1 MLSAVLYRLFVRF
14 LYAEQGEVCM
24 ESRRSDILSF
34 VAFLLVFIVGLAV
47 NGLLGLSGFESVYR
61 ESLIRQYNVQGE
73 FIKTRI
79 ESSLSLGKK
88 LYLIPDQIE
97 SLFYE
102 ALDRSDGISHLYVAD
117 ETGKV
122 LYSTRPVLAQ
132 NRLPFEC
139 FPPDDESVSGT
150 IPYTVTFWDSEYISI
165 PLYNSGSTEGCVV
178 IEFPKQ
184 TVTSYTVKMMRKI
197 ITLGLTLLGICSIFY
212 LLFYLLLKRF
222 SWSETFITVALLL
235 VSQLAFTWKTYN
247 MYNNDLSLIFNKNM
261 NVMAKSVA
269 EDLQKPLEYMDGY
282 GELSRVPQYLQD
294 RIVGNPQC
302 SDIYITDSTYAVLTS
317 NSATS
322 DILAAG
328 ERLDK
333 NDTDLTF
340 FALSSSSN
348 SDYLVFRLNRPMINE
363 ILRDMALD
371 SATIIIVAL
380 LFSFILKD
388 FFFLMQ
394 NRKSISKPVS
404 KMDSFDEA
412 NALRLIKVSTFFFM
426 FAAFETLSFI
436 PLFIKEVFQK
446 APGIFAGM
454 DANTVISFPVSSY
467 MLGIMIAMFIT
478 IFALKNLTI
487 RKRYVLMSALFIVG
501 SVLTILSSDMLILI
515 IARFVAGFGFG
526 GVLLSTSSLVIAY
539 TSNRTRSQ
547 GFGTNAAASASAS
560 IASISVGGV
569 ISSKFGYHAGII
581 VSIVFASFFLLFSL
595 FCITDQDSV
604 KKENGAE
611 VVPASKRLTARQFFR
626 VFFSR
631 HILSYILCINIPFQ
645 LIYVGLFQFLLPLYM
660 SDTLMLS
667 QGNIGR
673 ILCIFSIVSLA
684 ASSVSKFSDR
694 FKNDKLLIATGAIC
708 VGVIMIIFNYW
719 MAGGFIIF
727 LALMF
732 AMGIDNVFIDAIEEV
747 YIESGH
753 VKDVDEENIL
763 QSYKTIEKVIS
774 VAIPTV
780 TSAIIIRMAFS
791 GSMLVIGAYSL
802 IGAVLFIILGKNGR
816 HPKVRKGEQK

>member
-1 MLSAVLYRLFVRF
+1 MS
-14 LYAEQGEVCM
+14 
-24 ESRRSDILSF
+24 SRRSDILSF

-61 ESLIRQYNVQGE
+61 DSLIRQYNVQGE

-88 LYLIPDQIE
+88 LTLIPDQVQ

-102 ALDRSDGISHLYVAD
+102 ALDRSDGISHIYVTD
-117 ETGKV
+117 KNELV
-122 LYSTRPVLAQ
+122 LYSTRSVMAQ
-132 NRLPFEC
+132 NLLPFEC
-139 FPPDDESVSGT
+139 FNDDEETSVGT
-150 IPYTVTFWDSEYISI
+150 TPYTVTFGDSEYICI
-165 PLYNSGSTEGCVV
+165 PLYDSNSIEGCVV
-178 IEFPKQ
+178 IEFPRQ
-184 TVTSYTVKMMRKI
+184 LITSYILKMTRKI
-197 ITLGLTLLGICSIFY
+197 VGLGAVLLGICSVFY
-212 LLFYLLLKRF
+212 LLFYLLLKRY
-222 SWSETFITVALLL
+222 SWSETFITVFLLL
-235 VSQLAFTWKTYN
+235 VSQIAFSWNAYST
-247 MYNNDLSLIFNKNM
+247 YNNDLSFVFNKNM
-261 NVMAKSVA
+261 TVMAKSVA
-269 EDLQKPLEYMDGY
+269 EDLQKPLEYIDGY
-282 GELSRVPQYLQD
+282 NELSRVPQYLGD
-294 RIVGNPQC
+294 RIAGNPQC
-302 SDIYITDSTYAVLTS
+302 SEIYITDSSYSVLTS
-317 NSATS
+317 STS
-322 DILAAG
+322 DPDVWNTG
-328 ERLDK
+328 TRLDK

-340 FALSSSSN
+340 FPLSSTSN

-371 SATIIIVAL
+371 SGTIIIVAL

-388 FFFLMQ
+388 FFILMQ
-394 NRKSISKPVS
+394 NKKSITKQVS
-404 KMDSFDEA
+404 EMTPFDEA

-436 PLFIKEVFQK
+436 PLFIKEIFAK
-446 APGIFAGM
+446 SPGILAGI
-454 DANTVISFPVSSY
+454 DPNTAISLPVSSY
-467 MLGIMIAMFIT
+467 MLGIMTAMFIT
-478 IFALKNLTI
+478 IFALKNLSI
-487 RKRYVLMSALFIVG
+487 RKRYIIMSLMFIAGSAC
-501 SVLTILSSDMLILI
+501 TIISPDMLILI
-515 IARFVAGFGFG
+515 IARFIAGFGFG

-539 TSNRTRSQ
+539 TSDRTRSQ

-569 ISSKFGYHAGII
+569 ISNKFGYEAGII
-581 VSIVFASFFLLFSL
+581 VSIVFALFFLFFSL
-595 FCITDQDSV
+595 FCIKEQKASSATSELQPV
-604 KKENGAE
+604 KKSLSA
-611 VVPASKRLTARQFFR
+611 KQFFR

-660 SDTLMLS
+660 SETLLLS

-684 ASSVSKFSDR
+684 ASSVSKFSDK
-694 FKNDKLLIATGAIC
+694 FKNDKVLIAFGAVC
-708 VGVIMIIFNYW
+708 VGVIMIIFNFW
-719 MAGGFIIF
+719 QAGGFIIF
-727 LALMF
+727 FALMF

-747 YIESGH
+747 YIESGQIS
-753 VKDVDEENIL
+753 DVDEENIL

-780 TSAIIIRMAFS
+780 TSTIITMMAFS

-816 HPKVRKGEQK
+816 QQKKGNGGQK

>member
-1 MLSAVLYRLFVRF
+1 
-14 LYAEQGEVCM
+14 M
-24 ESRRSDILSF
+24 ESRRSDVLSF
-34 VAFLLVFIVGLAV
+34 VAFLLVFVVGLGV

-102 ALDRSDGISHLYVAD
+102 ALERSDGISHLYVAD
-117 ETGKV
+117 ENGSV
-122 LYSTRPVLAQ
+122 LYSTRSILAQ
-132 NRLPFEC
+132 NRLPFDC
-139 FPPDDESVSGT
+139 FGTNEEVASST
-150 IPYTVTFWDSEYISI
+150 IPYTVTFWDSEYICI
-165 PLYNSGSTEGCVV
+165 PLYNSGSAEGCVI

-197 ITLGLTLLGICSIFY
+197 LSMGLALLGMCSILY
-212 LLFYLLLKRF
+212 LLFYFLLKRY
-222 SWSETFITVALLL
+222 SWSETFITVTLLL
-235 VSQLAFTWKTYN
+235 ISQLAFTWKTYD
-247 MYNNDLSLIFNKNM
+247 MYNKDLSLIFNKNM
-261 NVMAKSVA
+261 TVMAKSVA
-269 EDLQKPLEYMDGY
+269 EDLQKPLEYIDNY
-282 GELSRVPQYLQD
+282 GELSRVPQYLAE
-294 RIVGNPQC
+294 RIAGNPQC
-302 SDIYITDSTYAVLTS
+302 SDIYITDSAYAVLTS
-317 NSATS
+317 NKAQT
-322 DILAAG
+322 DILRAG

-333 NDTDLTF
+333 NDADLTF

-371 SATIIIVAL
+371 SGTIIIVAL

-388 FFFLMQ
+388 FFILMQ
-394 NRKSISKPVS
+394 NKKSISKPVLE
-404 KMDSFDEA
+404 MNSFDEA

-436 PLFIKEVFQK
+436 PLFIKEVFFRN
-446 APGIFAGM
+446 PGVFAGM
-454 DANTVISFPVSSY
+454 ETNTVISLPVSSY
-467 MLGIMIAMFIT
+467 MFGIMTAMFIT
-478 IFALKNLTI
+478 IFALKQLSI
-487 RKRYVLMSALFIVG
+487 RKRYVLMSVLFIAG
-501 SVLTILSSDMLILI
+501 SICTIISSNILILI
-515 IARFVAGFGFG
+515 IARFIAGFGFG

-539 TSNRTRSQ
+539 TSSRTRSQ

-569 ISSKFGYHAGII
+569 ISNKFGYQAGIG
-581 VSIVFASFFLLFSL
+581 VSIVFALFFLLFSI
-595 FCITDQDSV
+595 FCITEQDSAH
-604 KKENGAE
+604 NGE
-611 VVPASKRLTARQFFR
+611 STKVVSVSKGLTAGQFFR

-660 SDTLMLS
+660 SDTLLLS

-694 FKNDKLLIATGAIC
+694 FKNDKLLIAAGALC
-708 VGVIMIIFNYW
+708 VGVIMIVFNFW
-719 MAGGFIIF
+719 QAGGFIIF
-727 LALMF
+727 FALMF

-747 YIESGH
+747 YIESGY
-753 VKDVDEENIL
+753 VRNVDEENIL

-774 VAIPTV
+774 VVIPTI
-780 TSAIIIRMAFS
+780 TSVIIIKMAFS

-802 IGAVLFIILGKNGR
+802 VGALLFIVLGKNGR
-816 HPKVRKGEQK
+816 HSENEKGAQK